1 MALQLQR
8 HFYVRINNCMTID
21 GSGSLYYKLGAT
33 QFTMMFKAK
42 AILNDSK
49 ILMQWTDL
57 HNPTL
62 HRDAV
67 QFINSICMDA
77 AQLARA
83 ALLAIEL

>member
-8 HFYVRINNCMTID
+8 HFYVRINNCMLID
-21 GSGSLYYKLGAT
+21 GSLYYKLGAT
-33 QFTMMFKAK
+33 QYTMMFKANT
-42 AILNDSK
+42 ILNDSMV
-49 ILMQWTDL
+49 LTQWTDL

-67 QFINSICMDA
+67 QFISSICMDA

-83 ALLAIEL
+83 ALHAIEQ